1 MKFDVIII
9 GGGLAGMTAG
19 VGLLRAGR
27 SVAAVSEGLSMHET
41 PAAEFIAL
49 GGTFLP
55 GDSVLRGEWDG
66 DRLLRVFT
74 RNLED
79 TPLAADAFI
88 LSTGKFFSR
97 GLVAT
102 MDSVAEPVFGCDVF
116 WEKDRD
122 KWCDPDF
129 FAPQPFERFGVLTSP
144 DGRVF
149 RGGREAEN
157 LYAAGE
163 ILAGEVD
170 IVKTANDV
178 CRNLI

>member
-1 MKFDVIII
+1 MKFDVVII

-19 VGLLRAGR
+19 VALLRAGR
-27 SVAAVSEGLSMHET
+27 RVAAVSEGLSMHET
-41 PAAEFIAL
+41 PRAEFISF

-66 DRLLRVFT
+66 DRLLRVYT
-74 RNLED
+74 RNLEE
-79 TPLAADAFI
+79 TPIEADAFI
-88 LSTGKFFSR
+88 LCTGKFFSR
-97 GLVAT
+97 GLIAT
-102 MDSVAEPVFGCDVF
+102 MDAVIEPVFGCDVQ

-122 KWCDPDF
+122 KWCDPSF
-129 FAPQPFERFGVLTSP
+129 FAPQPFEKFGVRTTP
-144 DGRVF
+144 EGRVL
-149 RGGREAEN
+149 RGGRAAEN

-170 IVKTANDV
+170 IVNSALDV